1 MAKSKAQ
8 KYKLSSLQAKK
19 PGLLQLL
26 FSRSFTVG
34 LSDFAFHLGLWGN
47 IITGIIMEVP
57 YLLNGTADVFGG
69 NGWII
74 SWIHGITGLLILL
87 GGIGLVIRY
96 ARNPFFR
103 LAYGKVFFVDL
114 AFLVPIGAVGL
125 VQFLEVFGFIT
136 AVGFTTPGLAFY
148 GTLHL
153 LLIYIWLVVSFF
165 AGGAVRHGIAT
176 LYWRFTKP
184 ETGTNTLSFAS
195 ACGRCGRCVEV
206 CPAYEAFNRDPM
218 EAPVLKLR
226 KYYQIRRT
234 RKLTPTEVR
243 YVSEQ
248 MATCTECNLCA
259 GVCPFSFNYVAM
271 YRAMLDDAKQIAP
284 GTQTA

>member
-19 PGLLQLL
+19 PGILQLL

-34 LSDFAFHLGLWGN
+34 LSDFVFHFGLWGN
-47 IITGIIMEVP
+47 IITGIIMEIP
-57 YLLNGTADVFGG
+57 YLLNGVSSVFGG
-69 NGWII
+69 NGWILT
-74 SWIHGITGLLILL
+74 WIHGITGLFILA

-96 ARNPFFR
+96 VRNPFFR
-103 LAYGKVFFVDL
+103 LAYGRVFFVDL
-114 AFLVPIGAVGL
+114 AFLFPIAAVGL
-125 VQFLEVFGFIT
+125 VQLFAVFGFVT
-136 AVGFTTPGLAFY
+136 AVGFTTPILAYF
-148 GTLHL
+148 GVLHL
-153 LLIYIWLVVSFF
+153 LLIYVWLVVSFF

-184 ETGTNTLSFAS
+184 DSGTSMLSFAS

-206 CPAYEAFNRDPM
+206 CPTYEAFNKDPM

-226 KYYQIRRT
+226 KYYQIRRS

-271 YRAMLDDAKQIAP
+271 YRQMLEEAKQITP